1 MYWMYQ
7 RFVTFTGACFE
18 VTMGFL
24 RRHPSTLAL
33 GPVSLVPAVCWA
45 VLVSFCLYANQQK
58 AAEMVDADELRM
70 VQAKMLFLVFS
81 LYWVW
86 QFVASTVHVTV
97 AGAFASWYFF
107 GSRASSVVL
116 SSLRRGFWSAGSVCL
131 GSLIVSILQFIRN
144 LVGGDRNGDGANY
157 LLQMV
162 RRASPSSSRPPAL
175 THYPASCG
183 LPHQPI
189 P

>member
-1 MYWMYQ
+1 
-7 RFVTFTGACFE
+7 
-18 VTMGFL
+18 L
-24 RRHPSTLAL
+24 
-33 GPVSLVPAVCWA
+33 LVPAVCWA

-162 RRASPSSSRPPAL
+162 RRASPSSTRPPAL
-175 THYPASCG
+175 THYPASRV